1 MPAFA
6 RLPLTL
12 VSALTLMAV
21 AVPMGTNPAEAA
33 GIRRDAPA
41 APARPEGPST
51 AWTSAEGA
59 PACVQS
65 RRKLWQPGE
74 GWTVRRVTT
83 CR

>member
-1 MPAFA
+1 VPAFA
-6 RLPLTL
+6 RLPLL
-12 VSALTLMAV
+12 VFSALALLAV
-21 AVPMGTNPAEAA
+21 ATPAGAA
-33 GIRRDAPA
+33 GLRRDAPA